1 MRPPSDG
8 GLKKARDSY
17 KTLINAEHNEYSTHA
32 ILNQMVPLV
41 SCIYLLGV
49 FLGPLLTPIFFNIKR
64 TIGICGKANA
74 ADAIICSKIQKSAPK
89 SFLSK

>member
-1 MRPPSDG
+1 
-8 GLKKARDSY
+8 
-17 KTLINAEHNEYSTHA
+17 
-32 ILNQMVPLV
+32 MVPLV

-74 ADAIICSKIQKSAPK
+74 ADAIICSKIKKKVHQSHFYPNKKVLLKSGRIQTRRVCV
-89 SFLSK
+89 